1 MCGSAKAWSTV
12 AKDSKI
18 SKFYTNIDV
27 DVDVYSYDYLYQ
39 VPYISTV
46 IVYPILTP
54 LLYTW

>member
-18 SKFYTNIDV
+18 SKFYTNI

>member
-1 MCGSAKAWSTV
+1 M

-27 DVDVYSYDYLYQ
+27 DVYSYDCLYQ

-54 LLYTW
+54 LLYT